1 MNISDGVCKETCR
14 DQLLENG
21 ALRLGK
27 DETLSQIGILFYL
40 VGMTFGCSYSLLKI
54 DCIDWVR
61 TRLHKR
67 LIRGFVAIVIY
78 CLFLLF
84 FDWFGHLDVDR
95 MF

>member
-1 MNISDGVCKETCR
+1 
-14 DQLLENG
+14 
-21 ALRLGK
+21 
-27 DETLSQIGILFYL
+27 
-40 VGMTFGCSYSLLKI
+40 MTFGCSYSLLKI